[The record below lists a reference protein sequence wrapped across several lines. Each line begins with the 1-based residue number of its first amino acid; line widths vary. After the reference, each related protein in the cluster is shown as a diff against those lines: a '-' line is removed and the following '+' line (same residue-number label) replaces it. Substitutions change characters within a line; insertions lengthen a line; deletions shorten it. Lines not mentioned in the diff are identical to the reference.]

1 MSKKDDHISKLEKQ
15 EEESEKSKKK
25 PKKSRVIFFLKVCW
39 KKFVNWL
46 FRNTPSIFRRGTH
59 IITGYPGSGKTLL
72 ANYIINSVDS
82 NKYFFITN
90 KNEFLQENVYH
101 YDIWSLFDD
110 YKQIQRL
117 PITDEKGRKLY
128 GLIIDEINLEFN
140 KRLNR
145 SNEYNKRFVALIE
158 LLVTS
163 RHQGINRVYFIGQK
177 LELQD
182 TQLQSLFKYW
192 HNIIANKNKA
202 YYKFYVETEQI
213 IFAPK
218 RLIIE
223 SSKKSLGDE
232 YDFLNFEKFNIN
244 YNDLVTY
251 DTRGLS
257 VDYSTLPLLKKEQDN
272 FFKKGI

>member
-1 MSKKDDHISKLEKQ
+1 MCKKDEQLLREELNVEKVKNSKKR
-15 EEESEKSKKK
+15 
-25 PKKSRVIFFLKVCW
+25 PKKSRTIFFIKVCW

-46 FRNTPSIFRRGTH
+46 FRNTPSIYRRGTH
-59 IITGYPGSGKTLL
+59 IITGYPGAGKTLL
-72 ANYIINSVDS
+72 ANYIVNNVDS
-82 NKYFFITN
+82 NEYFFITN
-90 KNEFLQENVYH
+90 KNEFMQENIYH
-101 YDIWSLFDD
+101 FDIWSLFDD
-110 YKQIQRL
+110 YKQVQRL
-117 PITDEKGRKLY
+117 PTTDEKGRKLY

-202 YYKFYVETEQI
+202 YYQFYVEKNKI

-218 RLIIE
+218 RLIVE
-223 SSKKSLGDE
+223 SKIKSLGDE
-232 YDFLNFEKFNIN
+232 YDFLNFEKFNIK
-244 YNDLVTY
+244 YNDLITY

-257 VDYSTLPLLKKEQDN
+257 VDYSKLPLLKKEQDN
-272 FFKKGI
+272 YFIKKA